1 MSLSAQVGLQ
11 VVSLSDG
18 DVMKKAC
25 MIVYSFYPDDPRVR
39 REAEALMDAGW
50 KVDIICLRGDEES
63 AVQSYQHAQVYRLSC
78 VKRRGASL
86 STYLAQYSKFF
97 LLATARLVRL
107 HMRRRYDLV
116 QVHNM
121 PDFLVFTA
129 LVPKMLGTHVIL
141 DIHDL
146 VPELYAAK
154 FVDRE
159 DHPFVRLMRWTERR
173 STRFAHHVI
182 TVGETFRRRL
192 EGRSV
197 PSERLTVVMNSAD
210 TRLFHPMKPRVP
222 SNGDFRLVYHGGVFE
237 RYGLDV
243 AVRAVARLKGQIPGL
258 QFEIYGGGDALE
270 SVTQLVADLGVQD
283 IVHLS
288 GAIPLEKVPDRIAG
302 ADMGVIPYRSNLFT
316 ELLYPTK
323 AFEYIAMGI
332 PFVMS
337 RTSAMRELFGDIP
350 DLFVAPDDVEGLAA
364 HILALYHSPARRQRL
379 LLAESEAYKPFA
391 WDEQRRKYVTLVDR
405 ITGVQPVRMS
415 VSEGRS

>member
-1 MSLSAQVGLQ
+1 
-11 VVSLSDG
+11 
-18 DVMKKAC
+18 MKKAC

-39 REAEALMDAGW
+39 REAEALVDAGW
-50 KVDIICLRGDEES
+50 KVDIICLRGAEEP
-63 AVQSYQHAQVYRLSC
+63 ALQSYQHVQVYRLSC

-86 STYLAQYSKFF
+86 STYLTQYSKFF

-107 HMRRRYDLV
+107 HMRRQYDLV

-129 LVPKMLGTHVIL
+129 LVPKLLGTQVIL

-173 STRFAHHVI
+173 SARFAHHVI

-197 PSERLTVVMNSAD
+197 PPERLTVVMNSAD
-210 TRLFHPMKPRVP
+210 TRLFHPMKPSAP

-243 AVRAVARLKGQIPGL
+243 AVRAVATLKGQIPGL

-288 GAIPLEKVPDRIAG
+288 GAIPLEKVPPRIAG

-337 RTSAMRELFGDIP
+337 RTTAMMELFGDIP
-350 DLFVAPDDVEGLAA
+350 DLFVAPDDVDGLAA

-379 LLAESEAYKPFA
+379 LAAENEAYKPFS
-391 WDEQRRKYVTLVDR
+391 WDEQRRKYVTLVHQL
-405 ITGVQPVRMS
+405 TGVQPMRVS
-415 VSEGRS
+415 VSEGRL